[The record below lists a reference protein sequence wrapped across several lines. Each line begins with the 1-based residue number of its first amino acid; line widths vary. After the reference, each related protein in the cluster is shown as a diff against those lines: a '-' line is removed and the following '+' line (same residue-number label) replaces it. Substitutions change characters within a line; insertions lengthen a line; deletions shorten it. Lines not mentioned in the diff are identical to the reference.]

1 MLGDK
6 FIKVIDMTGN
16 TNVTHVARAEWQN
29 GTILHGF
36 DENDDMILWVNASD
50 VSAIFIN
57 GKRGD

>member
-36 DENDDMILWVNASD
+36 DENDDMILWVNAAD